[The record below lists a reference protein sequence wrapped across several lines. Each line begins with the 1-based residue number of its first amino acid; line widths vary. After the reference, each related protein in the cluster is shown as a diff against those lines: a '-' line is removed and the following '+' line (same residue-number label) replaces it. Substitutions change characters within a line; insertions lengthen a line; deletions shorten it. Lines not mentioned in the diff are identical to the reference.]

1 MWHVYIVCRLRW
13 WMVPMRK
20 EKCSLDQESCQTIS
34 QSRTLTQKQP
44 VMPTTE
50 PYLQTS
56 VTLSMPGNTWWTL
69 QTFMCKIC
77 ISVVLTCFVRPQTR
91 RRGLCVQPVDRIL
104 RSSSRS
110 DSEGGT
116 LLQPIL
122 PWTGCCHGPTDLQ
135 WGAGVHWRWVKTK
148 IDLNFVKMAGRRK
161 RNGNDW
167 KKGLH
172 FSSSDWATHSPA
184 LRFNWNLCQLKA
196 AVFQHFKQ
204 KHGPGEEKYVA
215 LQATKY

>member
-34 QSRTLTQKQP
+34 QSRTLTLKQP

-56 VTLSMPGNTWWTL
+56 VTLLMPGNTWWTL
-69 QTFMCKIC
+69 QIFMCKIC
-77 ISVVLTCFVRPQTR
+77 ISLVLTCFVHPQTW

-135 WGAGVHWRWVKTK
+135 WGAGVQWWWVKTK
-148 IDLNFVKMAGRRK
+148 LNWWRGDEREIKMIERK
-161 RNGNDW
+161 GWIFHHLTEQRTPLLE
-167 KKGLH
+167 GLIGIC
-172 FSSSDWATHSPA
+172 A
-184 LRFNWNLCQLKA
+184 N
-196 AVFQHFKQ
+196 
-204 KHGPGEEKYVA
+204 
-215 LQATKY
+215 